1 MTECVCGQSTEANS
15 LCGQS
20 VVTARTGHADAQ
32 QLCLVCDRTEVLHA
46 MDAVKTFKG
55 HGSTTRT
62 TRAHSTIQHPHMHST
77 DNVLYTVP
85 VHVGGCTAVHSHAW
99 GENEAR
105 EFVTWVGDVARFDG
119 PLIGHVQSRAGS
131 DVGGG
136 GGAGKPRSL

>member
-62 TRAHSTIQHPHMHST
+62 TRAHSTIHTCTQRTTYCTRS
-77 DNVLYTVP
+77 LY
-85 VHVGGCTAVHSHAW
+85 
-99 GENEAR
+99 
-105 EFVTWVGDVARFDG
+105 TWVGVLLF
-119 PLIGHVQSRAGS
+119 IHMH
-131 DVGGG
+131 
-136 GGAGKPRSL
+136 GAKTKLESL